1 MTVVGVISDTHGLL
15 RPEALRALAG
25 CAHIIHGGDIG
36 NAAILATLASHAP
49 VTAVRG
55 NNDRDAWAASIDEAE
70 RIQIEDISIHVLHD
84 VTQLGFDPAR
94 RGIRVVVSG
103 HSHQPRIGALN
114 GVVYLNPGS
123 AGPRRF
129 RLPVTLARMTIAG
142 DGIDVRVIDLV
153 SMREFCTPWISTAST
168 TSS

>member
-1 MTVVGVISDTHGLL
+1 
-15 RPEALRALAG
+15 
-25 CAHIIHGGDIG
+25 
-36 NAAILATLASHAP
+36 
-49 VTAVRG
+49 
-55 NNDRDAWAASIDEAE
+55 
-70 RIQIEDISIHVLHD
+70 
-84 VTQLGFDPAR
+84 
-94 RGIRVVVSG
+94 VVSG

-129 RLPVTLARMTIAG
+129 RLPVTLARMTIERDA
-142 DGIDVRVIDLV
+142 IDVRVIDLV